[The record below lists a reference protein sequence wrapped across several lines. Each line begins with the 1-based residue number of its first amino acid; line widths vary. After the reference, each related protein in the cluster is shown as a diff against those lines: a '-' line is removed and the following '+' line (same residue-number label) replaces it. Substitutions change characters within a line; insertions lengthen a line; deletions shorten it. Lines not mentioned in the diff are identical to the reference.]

1 MGNKFGWIIAG
12 IFVVGIALIVI
23 MKFVFPSAEDH
34 TSETRR
40 EVLAYHEP
48 TTDISSVVTL
58 PTGSDNAAD
67 AYVKAI
73 EFYQDR
79 QSDFD
84 SFVKRAD
91 KATSYE
97 LVGSDLALVQS
108 LMKTMEPGTKQK
120 TMEMTFVH
128 TPKELKVSGFAD
140 KAEDLD
146 SLAMMLDYLFAHYYS
161 QNQLD
166 QARQVAEVQFILGW
180 HMMNER
186 ARVQMTQLG
195 IEIQRSAL
203 NKISN
208 IAQEQKKSDQVDA
221 IYAYNSELSSINNL
235 FNIKNRLLRTI
246 TPPAGDV
253 FNIIENDQDR
263 AWRTEAILTLGILK
277 FSNKSHKGNMRA
289 LEGYLDE
296 YSQSDEPLYRAA
308 AKVARE
314 CTKAQVESWA
324 LGN

>member
-1 MGNKFGWIIAG
+1 
-12 IFVVGIALIVI
+12 
-23 MKFVFPSAEDH
+23 
-34 TSETRR
+34 
-40 EVLAYHEP
+40 
-48 TTDISSVVTL
+48 
-58 PTGSDNAAD
+58 
-67 AYVKAI
+67 
-73 EFYQDR
+73 
-79 QSDFD
+79 
-84 SFVKRAD
+84 
-91 KATSYE
+91 
-97 LVGSDLALVQS
+97 
-108 LMKTMEPGTKQK
+108 
-120 TMEMTFVH
+120 
-128 TPKELKVSGFAD
+128 
-140 KAEDLD
+140 
-146 SLAMMLDYLFAHYYS
+146 MMLDYLFAHYYS

-208 IAQEQKKSDQVDA
+208 IAQEQKKSDQVDT
-221 IYAYNSELSSINNL
+221 IYAYNTELSSINNL

-253 FNIIENDQDR
+253 FHIIENDQDR

-289 LEGYLDE
+289 LERYLDE

-324 LGN
+324 MGN